1 MNTLKPRLGRYFSSR
16 RERGEEGLPTLSVTI
31 DRGLI
36 RRDNLDKRMETNLA
50 AEEHLRVRPGD
61 IAYNMMRMWQGAAG
75 LADEE
80 ALVSPAYVVLAP
92 NAEADSRFAAHLF
105 KLPTMVHRFWAYSY
119 GLTDDRLRLY
129 PKDFEK
135 IPWTFPP
142 LPEQKKIADILS
154 TWDAAI
160 ETTSKLLANAESQ
173 KRALMQQLLTG
184 KRRLKGFDGKWNVV
198 ELTSLAEVI
207 MGSSP
212 PSSAYNETGNGLPL
226 LQGNA
231 DLKNRMSAPRSYTDV
246 ITQECKAGDTLISV
260 RAPVGTV
267 ALSQH
272 HACIGRGLAAIRAKN
287 PIDQNWLHQTFLS
300 LEPTWA
306 KISQGS
312 TFEAVT
318 SKEVR
323 ALKFRT
329 PVDVVERQA
338 IATVLSVQ
346 DKHVEVVRSR
356 LECLRAEKRALMQQL
371 LTGKRR
377 VKL

>member
-272 HACIGRGLAAIRAKN
+272 HACIG
-287 PIDQNWLHQTFLS
+287 
-300 LEPTWA
+300 
-306 KISQGS
+306 
-312 TFEAVT
+312 
-318 SKEVR
+318 
-323 ALKFRT
+323 
-329 PVDVVERQA
+329 
-338 IATVLSVQ
+338 
-346 DKHVEVVRSR
+346 
-356 LECLRAEKRALMQQL
+356 
-371 LTGKRR
+371 
-377 VKL
+377 